1 MQRNSGMFTIANMPH
16 RNLDLKENNFV
27 HTTLPNIYTDRLLSL
42 WFAAS
47 VAVKQR
53 FMF

>member
-1 MQRNSGMFTIANMPH
+1 MQRNSGMFTW
-16 RNLDLKENNFV
+16 NLDLKENSFV
-27 HTTLPNIYTDRLLSL
+27 HTTLPNIYTDGLLSL

-47 VAVKQR
+47 VAEKQR